1 MTKKRAYQE
10 NKSDNGKSFE
20 EEYRRLMENA
30 PDKSL
35 VSTEW
40 AKNGDMFKKFS
51 LYDESKYETS
61 FSSSLN

>member
-1 MTKKRAYQE
+1 MNKKRAYQE
-10 NKSDNGKSFE
+10 NKSDNEKSFE
-20 EEYRRLMENA
+20 EEYRRLMKNA
-30 PDKSL
+30 PDKSI

-40 AKNGDMFKKFS
+40 TKNGDMFKKFS